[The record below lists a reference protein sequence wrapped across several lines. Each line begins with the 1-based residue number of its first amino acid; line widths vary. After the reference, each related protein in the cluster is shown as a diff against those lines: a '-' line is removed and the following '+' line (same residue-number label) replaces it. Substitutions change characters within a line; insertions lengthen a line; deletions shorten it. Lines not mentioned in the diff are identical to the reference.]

1 VGNIGAPQMR
11 NYTAVGDTTNL
22 AARLEAAA
30 GVGEVVVSET
40 TLAQLGDSTVVYSL
54 GRLKGKSAPIGA

>member
-1 VGNIGAPQMR
+1 MR